1 MDAER
6 LLDRQARAQL
16 PISRQLLL
24 YLDPFALFK
33 DASRGAAQQRHQALS
48 WNCRMKWML
57 VPYIRR
63 WLLIAGV
70 LFLGI
75 APTEA
80 LAARETLFLV
90 PVAAFAA
97 GCCIA
102 ITVAVCAGAAWLL
115 LHSLG
120 DV

>member
-1 MDAER
+1 MDVER

-24 YLDPFALFK
+24 YLDPFALFM
-33 DASRGAAQQRHQALS
+33 DASRGAAQQRDRALS

-57 VPYIRR
+57 LPYIRR
-63 WLLIAGV
+63 WLLIAAV

-80 LAARETLFLV
+80 LAAKEAIFLV

-97 GCCIA
+97 GSCIA
-102 ITVAVCAGAAWLL
+102 ITVAVCASAAWLL
-115 LHSLG
+115 LSSRG
-120 DV
+120 DG